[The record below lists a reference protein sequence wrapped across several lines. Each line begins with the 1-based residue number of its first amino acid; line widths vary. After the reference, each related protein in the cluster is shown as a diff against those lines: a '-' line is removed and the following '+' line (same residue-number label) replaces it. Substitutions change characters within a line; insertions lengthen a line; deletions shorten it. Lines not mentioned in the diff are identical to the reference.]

1 MEFLHAAGAIA
12 CSVMLAGC
20 TWSPASGPATS
31 APAPTTTV
39 RAPATP
45 VRPPSASTAPGTP
58 PATGKAPRTILGQGG
73 VPVRVVEADPNYTPT
88 CRRLNERE
96 RVEIT
101 LTLRGTRVDDKRPAR
116 AVDLPEEGFAVVA
129 YWGREDGKA
138 VAPYALVTGG
148 GHFSDLYP
156 GWVGTHTLAG
166 VAFMDGPRA
175 WDAARTC
182 IGAKD

>member
-1 MEFLHAAGAIA
+1 M
-12 CSVMLAGC
+12 
-20 TWSPASGPATS
+20 
-31 APAPTTTV
+31 
-39 RAPATP
+39 
-45 VRPPSASTAPGTP
+45 
-58 PATGKAPRTILGQGG
+58 
-73 VPVRVVEADPNYTPT
+73 RVVEADPNYTPT

-166 VAFMDGPRA
+166 VAFMDGPRGRRT
-175 WDAARTC
+175 DVHRGEGLIRAARRRAPGHC
-182 IGAKD
+182 SARRPCRARDALHGAERRPENCRTVR